1 MLCRLSLASLT
12 VAALVSSA
20 LAGAADANPS
30 KARLETM
37 IVSARPALS
46 DAFTEVGAL
55 TTLSGELVE
64 GLAPV
69 HGQELFVRVPGAWV
83 SRGSGQ
89 EHLMALRSPVLAG
102 PGACGAFL
110 LLEDGIPLRPAGF
123 CNVNNLFEMN
133 LAQASGVE
141 VLRGPGSALYGGTA
155 LLGAVN
161 VRSAAPAAELAGP
174 EGMVQAELGPWSY
187 GGLQGQVAAPLG
199 EERVLA
205 TFDVVDT
212 DGWQDDTGFRHRKGS
227 VRAQG
232 EWGAWRH
239 DFQLSGASLDQNT
252 GGFVVGPE
260 AFADATL
267 RNTNPNPEAYREAY
281 ALRASLGLERDL
293 PTGAML
299 GITPYA
305 RRSEMEFF
313 QHFLP
318 GQPLEENGQD
328 SLGVIARVAKAGERW
343 RGTVGLQLEWADTWL
358 TQRQDGPTV
367 GSAFLVATRPEGQH
381 YDYAVESALAAAFY
395 DVSLDLSPRL
405 TLVHSARLEQL
416 RYDYDNRMLAG
427 NTQDDGTA
435 CGFGGCNY
443 SRPEDRK
450 DRFTDQAGRL
460 GVVYGLTAHSQL
472 AFTASAGF
480 RAPQSTELYRLQSG
494 QTVADLRSEFV
505 RSFELA
511 YGYAR
516 DGFTLSLTAF
526 DQRAEDQVLR
536 DAEGF
541 NISAGK
547 TDSDGV
553 EGQLS
558 YAIYPTL
565 SLAAQVTYAR
575 HRYAF
580 SQDLGRGEAI
590 QKGDDVDTA
599 PRWLGSA
606 QLRWT
611 PSDAVS
617 LELEN
622 VTMGDYFMD
631 AGNTARYD
639 GHRVWNLRGRY
650 ALSDQ
655 LTVALRI
662 LNLADERYAERADLA
677 FGNERYFVGQPQ
689 RAHLSVR
696 YDF

>member
-1 MLCRLSLASLT
+1 
-12 VAALVSSA
+12 
-20 LAGAADANPS
+20 
-30 KARLETM
+30 
-37 IVSARPALS
+37 
-46 DAFTEVGAL
+46 
-55 TTLSGELVE
+55 
-64 GLAPV
+64 
-69 HGQELFVRVPGAWV
+69 
-83 SRGSGQ
+83 
-89 EHLMALRSPVLAG
+89 
-102 PGACGAFL
+102 
-110 LLEDGIPLRPAGF
+110 
-123 CNVNNLFEMN
+123 
-133 LAQASGVE
+133 
-141 VLRGPGSALYGGTA
+141 
-155 LLGAVN
+155 
-161 VRSAAPAAELAGP
+161 
-174 EGMVQAELGPWSY
+174 
-187 GGLQGQVAAPLG
+187 VAAPLG
-199 EERVLA
+199 EERILA

-227 VRAQG
+227 LRAQG
-232 EWGAWRH
+232 QRGAWRH

-252 GGFVVGPE
+252 GGYVVGEE

-293 PTGAML
+293 PSGAVL

-305 RRSEMEFF
+305 RRSEMEFL

-318 GQPLEENGQD
+318 GKPLEENGQD
-328 SLGVIARVAKAGERW
+328 SLGVIARVTKAGERW
-343 RGTVGLQLEWADTWL
+343 RGALGVQLEWADTWL

-416 RYDYDNRMLAG
+416 RYDYDNRMVAG
-427 NTQDDGTA
+427 NTRDDGTA

-460 GVVYGLTAHSQL
+460 GVVYGLSAHSQL
-472 AFTASAGF
+472 ALTASAGF

-516 DGFTLSLTAF
+516 DGFSLSLTAF

-565 SLAAQVTYAR
+565 TVAGQVTYAR

-606 QLRWT
+606 QLRWA

-617 LELEN
+617 VELEN

-650 ALSDQ
+650 AVSDQ

>member
-1 MLCRLSLASLT
+1 MMCRLSRASLT
-12 VAALVSSA
+12 A
-20 LAGAADANPS
+20 LALIGPTLALASNAEPAS
-30 KARLETM
+30 APLETVT
-37 IVSARPALS
+37 VSARPALS

-55 TTLSGELVE
+55 TTLGGELVE

-89 EHLMALRSPVLAG
+89 EHLMALRSPVLTG

-133 LAQASGVE
+133 LAQAAGVE

-161 VRSAAPAAELAGP
+161 VFTPEPTADLAAP
-174 EGMVQAELGPWSY
+174 EGTIKAELGPWSY
-187 GGLQGQVAAPLG
+187 GQLQGQVAAPLG
-199 EERVLA
+199 RERLLA
-205 TFDVVDT
+205 AFDVVDT

-227 VRAQG
+227 LRAQG
-232 EWGAWRH
+232 EGRGWRH

-293 PTGAML
+293 PSGAVL
-299 GITPYA
+299 GVTPYA
-305 RRSEMEFF
+305 RRSEMEFL

-328 SLGVIARVAKAGERW
+328 SLGVIARVAKAGARW
-343 RGTVGLQLEWADTWL
+343 RATVGLQLEWADTWL

-381 YDYAVESALAAAFY
+381 YDYAVESTLAAAFY

-427 NTQDDGTA
+427 NTRDDGTA

-443 SRPEDRK
+443 SRPEDRE

-460 GVVYGLTAHSQL
+460 GVVYGLSARSQL

-516 DGFTLSLTAF
+516 NGFTLSLTAF

-536 DAEGF
+536 DADGF
-541 NISAGK
+541 NVSAGK

-565 SLAAQVTYAR
+565 TVAGQVTYAR

-580 SQDLGRGEAI
+580 SRALSRGGMI

-611 PSDAVS
+611 PSEALSV
-617 LELEN
+617 ELEN

-631 AGNTARYD
+631 AENTARYD

-655 LTVALRI
+655 LAVALRI

>member
-1 MLCRLSLASLT
+1 
-12 VAALVSSA
+12 
-20 LAGAADANPS
+20 P
-30 KARLETM
+30 LET
-37 IVSARPALS
+37 ITVSARPALS

-55 TTLSGELVE
+55 TTLGGEVVE

-89 EHLMALRSPVLAG
+89 EHLMALRSPVLTG

-133 LAQASGVE
+133 LAQAAGVE

-161 VRSAAPAAELAGP
+161 VFTPQPAADLAAP
-174 EGMVQAELGPWSY
+174 EGTIKAELGPWSY
-187 GGLQGQVAAPLG
+187 GQLQGQVAAPLG
-199 EERVLA
+199 RERLLA
-205 TFDVVDT
+205 AFDVVDT

-227 VRAQG
+227 LRAQG
-232 EWGAWRH
+232 EGRGWRH

-293 PTGAML
+293 PSGAVL
-299 GITPYA
+299 GVTPYA
-305 RRSEMEFF
+305 RRSEMEFL

-328 SLGVIARVAKAGERW
+328 SLGVIARVAKAGARW
-343 RGTVGLQLEWADTWL
+343 RATVGLQLEWADTWL

-381 YDYAVESALAAAFY
+381 YDYAVESTLAAAFY

-427 NTQDDGTA
+427 NTRDDGTA

-443 SRPEDRK
+443 SRPEDRE

-460 GVVYGLTAHSQL
+460 GVVYGLSARSQL

-516 DGFTLSLTAF
+516 NG
-526 DQRAEDQVLR
+526 
-536 DAEGF
+536 
-541 NISAGK
+541 
-547 TDSDGV
+547 
-553 EGQLS
+553 
-558 YAIYPTL
+558 
-565 SLAAQVTYAR
+565 
-575 HRYAF
+575 
-580 SQDLGRGEAI
+580 
-590 QKGDDVDTA
+590 
-599 PRWLGSA
+599 
-606 QLRWT
+606 
-611 PSDAVS
+611 
-617 LELEN
+617 
-622 VTMGDYFMD
+622 
-631 AGNTARYD
+631 
-639 GHRVWNLRGRY
+639 
-650 ALSDQ
+650 
-655 LTVALRI
+655 
-662 LNLADERYAERADLA
+662 
-677 FGNERYFVGQPQ
+677 
-689 RAHLSVR
+689 
-696 YDF
+696 

>member
-12 VAALVSSA
+12 IAALVSSA
-20 LAGAADANPS
+20 LAGAADADPS
-30 KARLETM
+30 KARLET
-37 IVSARPALS
+37 ITVSARPALS

-55 TTLSGELVE
+55 TTLSGEVVE

-174 EGMVQAELGPWSY
+174 EGMIQAELGPWSY

-232 EWGAWRH
+232 DWGAWRH

-305 RRSEMEFF
+305 RRSEMEFL

-328 SLGVIARVAKAGERW
+328 SLGVIARVTKAGERW

-381 YDYAVESALAAAFY
+381 YDYAVESTLAAAFY
-395 DVSLDLSPRL
+395 DLSLDLSPRL

-427 NTQDDGTA
+427 NTRDDGTA

-443 SRPEDRK
+443 SRPEDRE

-547 TDSDGV
+547 TDSDGI

-565 SLAAQVTYAR
+565 TVAGQVTYAR

-611 PSDAVS
+611 PSDALSV
-617 LELEN
+617 ELEN

>member
-1 MLCRLSLASLT
+1 M
-12 VAALVSSA
+12 AA
-20 LAGAADANPS
+20 
-30 KARLETM
+30 
-37 IVSARPALS
+37 
-46 DAFTEVGAL
+46 
-55 TTLSGELVE
+55 
-64 GLAPV
+64 
-69 HGQELFVRVPGAWV
+69 
-83 SRGSGQ
+83 
-89 EHLMALRSPVLAG
+89 
-102 PGACGAFL
+102 
-110 LLEDGIPLRPAGF
+110 
-123 CNVNNLFEMN
+123 
-133 LAQASGVE
+133 
-141 VLRGPGSALYGGTA
+141 
-155 LLGAVN
+155 
-161 VRSAAPAAELAGP
+161 
-174 EGMVQAELGPWSY
+174 
-187 GGLQGQVAAPLG
+187 
-199 EERVLA
+199 
-205 TFDVVDT
+205 FDVVDT

-227 VRAQG
+227 LRAQG
-232 EWGAWRH
+232 EGRGWRH

-293 PTGAML
+293 PSGAVL
-299 GITPYA
+299 GVTPYA
-305 RRSEMEFF
+305 RRSEMEFL

-328 SLGVIARVAKAGERW
+328 SLGVIARVAKAGARW
-343 RGTVGLQLEWADTWL
+343 RATVGLQLEWADTWL

-381 YDYAVESALAAAFY
+381 YDYAVESTLAAAFY

-427 NTQDDGTA
+427 NTRDDGTA

-443 SRPEDRK
+443 SRPEDRE

-460 GVVYGLTAHSQL
+460 GVVYGLSARSQL

-516 DGFTLSLTAF
+516 NGFTLSLTAF

-541 NISAGK
+541 NVSAGK

-565 SLAAQVTYAR
+565 TVAGQVTYAR

-580 SQDLGRGEAI
+580 SRALSRGGMI

-611 PSDAVS
+611 PSEALSV
-617 LELEN
+617 ELEN

-631 AGNTARYD
+631 AENTARYD

-655 LTVALRI
+655 LAVALRI